1 MEMVGGVGPFVRTGD
16 IRVFDGIGMDVLNV
30 VQPILF
36 VSYGMFVIFFLPDRF
51 VTAFVSAERLFEMG
65 VATAVAMSRKI
76 GFYRR
81 DDFGIIRG
89 IFWGDEHMKMVR
101 QDDNGI
107 DAVGKFC
114 LAHTKTLPK
123 QVDIVDEN
131 RVTLMGDDSD
141 EIAVPFFEYSSIFR
155 HKQ

>member
-1 MEMVGGVGPFVRTGD
+1 
-16 IRVFDGIGMDVLNV
+16 VFDGIGMDVLNV
-30 VQPILF
+30 IQPILF

-51 VTAFVSAERLFEMG
+51 VTAFVSAERLVEMG
-65 VATAVAMSRKI
+65 VMATVAMSRKI

-89 IFWGDEHMKMVR
+89 IFWGDEHMKMVG

-107 DAVGKFC
+107 NAVGKFC

-155 HKQ
+155 HKP